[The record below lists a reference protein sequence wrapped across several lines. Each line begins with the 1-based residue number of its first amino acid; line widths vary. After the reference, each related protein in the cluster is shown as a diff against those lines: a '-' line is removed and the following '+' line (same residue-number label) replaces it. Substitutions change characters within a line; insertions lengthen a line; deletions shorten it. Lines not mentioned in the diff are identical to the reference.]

1 VAKSRCMA
9 GLLRKKIKRDIT
21 VPPFPQILSAL
32 GAALSL

>member
-1 VAKSRCMA
+1 MA

-32 GAALSL
+32 GAALSLGVRS